1 MLTLIVDH
9 YLSSLLAALNAF
21 RGVKNTNGNGSQFVK
36 VRNLYKDAINA
47 LRTAKE
53 LSPWNFSNKVFL
65 LEAEMYSFERKG
77 PDARSSYAAAI
88 TSSRSSRYVH
98 EQGLACELA
107 GLHYK
112 KRGEEQT
119 ALDFFQQ
126 AKECYVRWG
135 SQMKVESVN
144 QQMERIVSESLTTTK

>member
-1 MLTLIVDH
+1 
-9 YLSSLLAALNAF
+9 
-21 RGVKNTNGNGSQFVK
+21 
-36 VRNLYKDAINA
+36 
-47 LRTAKE
+47 
-53 LSPWNFSNKVFL
+53 
-65 LEAEMYSFERKG
+65 MYSFERKG